1 MDSKHSI
8 HKSLILPNYSEDLF
22 NFNNDFK
29 KYNLTGD
36 NNQISE
42 IDKDYLNKI
51 SVWTNEEEE
60 DLTNKK
66 FKLNIFKNFEND
78 IDNEIKENELNKI
91 KNKTTSSGDSFE
103 DYNSLG
109 NPRDKNYENL
119 IKRKL
124 SIEFLSELYSKGAV
138 DKTKKTTSPFFNV
151 LWH

>member
-60 DLTNKK
+60 DLTNK
-66 FKLNIFKNFEND
+66 
-78 IDNEIKENELNKI
+78 
-91 KNKTTSSGDSFE
+91 
-103 DYNSLG
+103 
-109 NPRDKNYENL
+109 
-119 IKRKL
+119 
-124 SIEFLSELYSKGAV
+124 
-138 DKTKKTTSPFFNV
+138 
-151 LWH
+151 